1 MKIACV
7 GAGFSGAVI
16 ARELATKGYECHV
29 FDSRNHLGGNCH
41 TERDHETKVMLHK
54 YGPHIFHT
62 NHQHVWEYVN
72 QFAEFMPFINRVKTI
87 IKGRVYSLPINLMT
101 INTFFGTA
109 FNPSEAEKFIESI
122 SDSSIENP
130 SSFEEQALKYIGPDL
145 YEAFFKNYTKKQWGI
160 DPSQLPA
167 SILKRLP
174 IRFNYDDNYYNSEFQ
189 GIPQEGYTKLIENI
203 VDHKNIYIHLGAQ
216 FERASKNE
224 FDHTFY
230 SGPTDRWF
238 NYCEGELG
246 YRTLDFSS
254 EVHHGDYQGNAVI
267 NYGCLEK
274 PYTRISEHKHFAPWE
289 NHDKTIIYKEY
300 SRTCERNDI
309 PYYPI
314 RLTADKQILSNYE
327 HLTKKENNVSFV
339 GRLGTYRY
347 LDMDVTVNEA
357 LSTAQKF
364 IFSHN

>member
-1 MKIACV
+1 
-7 GAGFSGAVI
+7 
-16 ARELATKGYECHV
+16 
-29 FDSRNHLGGNCH
+29 
-41 TERDHETKVMLHK
+41 
-54 YGPHIFHT
+54 
-62 NHQHVWEYVN
+62 
-72 QFAEFMPFINRVKTI
+72 
-87 IKGRVYSLPINLMT
+87 
-101 INTFFGTA
+101 
-109 FNPSEAEKFIESI
+109 
-122 SDSSIENP
+122 
-130 SSFEEQALKYIGPDL
+130 
-145 YEAFFKNYTKKQWGI
+145 
-160 DPSQLPA
+160 
-167 SILKRLP
+167 
-174 IRFNYDDNYYNSEFQ
+174 
-189 GIPQEGYTKLIENI
+189 
-203 VDHKNIYIHLGAQ
+203 
-216 FERASKNE
+216 
-224 FDHTFY
+224 
-230 SGPTDRWF
+230 
-238 NYCEGELG
+238 LG

-300 SRTCERNDI
+300 SRSCERNDI

-327 HLTKKENNVSFV
+327 ALTKKENNVSFV